1 MSSAVRGFT
10 TIELIAVIVIL
21 GLLAAAALPRFARID
36 TAAHKSSVTATAAAF
51 RTAVLLVRATYYAK
65 GYTGAVDNVA
75 GFGSNNVDVN
85 TAGYPTDTANSNT
98 ITGTATCIRVW
109 NGIMDNAPST
119 TTTTSTAFDY
129 RVTRVGQTCTYTYR
143 RSTSP
148 TRSITYN
155 AATGA
160 VTLVNP

>member
-1 MSSAVRGFT
+1 MRSIFRGFT
-10 TIELIAVIVIL
+10 LIELIIVIA
-21 GLLAAAALPRFARID
+21 LLALVAAAILPRFARLD
-36 TAAHKSSVTATAAAF
+36 AAAHKSTVAATAGSFRAA
-51 RTAVLLVRATYYAK
+51 VVLVRATYIVK
-65 GYTGAVDNVA
+65 GRTGAVDNLA
-75 GFGSNNVDVN
+75 GFGNNTVDVN

-98 ITGTATCIRVW
+98 ITGTTTCINVW
-109 NGIMDNAPST
+109 NGIMDNPPSVTTGTST
-119 TTTTSTAFDY
+119 TFDY
-129 RVTRVGQTCTYTYR
+129 RVTRAGQTCTYTYR